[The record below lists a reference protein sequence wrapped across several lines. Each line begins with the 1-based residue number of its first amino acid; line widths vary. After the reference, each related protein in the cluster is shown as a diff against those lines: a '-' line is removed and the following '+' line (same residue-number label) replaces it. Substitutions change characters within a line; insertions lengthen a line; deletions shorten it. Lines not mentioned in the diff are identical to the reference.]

1 MNTSRCYYDHDHP
14 HDYQIHHDHHTHN
27 TNGDSAKENQMKNGR
42 IELEAVAVVVLI
54 PALVVPEIS
63 ALRGERLDAQ
73 IMFSIMIIMIT
84 SDHDHPIL
92 L

>member
-1 MNTSRCYYDHDHP
+1 
-14 HDYQIHHDHHTHN
+14 
-27 TNGDSAKENQMKNGR
+27 MKNGR
-42 IELEAVAVVVLI
+42 IKLEAVAVVALI

-63 ALRGERLDAQ
+63 PLRGERLDAQ

-84 SDHDHPIL
+84 SDHDYPIL

>member
-1 MNTSRCYYDHDHP
+1 
-14 HDYQIHHDHHTHN
+14 
-27 TNGDSAKENQMKNGR
+27 MKNGR
-42 IELEAVAVVVLI
+42 IKLEAVAVVVLI

-84 SDHDHPIL
+84 SDHDHPNL

>member
-1 MNTSRCYYDHDHP
+1 
-14 HDYQIHHDHHTHN
+14 
-27 TNGDSAKENQMKNGR
+27 MKNGR

-73 IMFSIMIIMIT
+73 IMFSIMIIRIT
-84 SDHDHPIL
+84 SDHDHPNL

>member
-1 MNTSRCYYDHDHP
+1 
-14 HDYQIHHDHHTHN
+14 
-27 TNGDSAKENQMKNGR
+27 MKNGR
-42 IELEAVAVVVLI
+42 IKLEAVAVVVLI

-63 ALRGERLDAQ
+63 ALRGKPLDAQ

-84 SDHDHPIL
+84 SDHDHLIL